1 MNEMF
6 SLFGIINTM
15 KVISKN
21 KKAFFD
27 YEIIE
32 KFVAGVVLQGH
43 EVKSIK
49 AGHVSLDG
57 AYVFVKPGEAIL
69 RNAIVPPWTH
79 ANRTSLAGYEPAR
92 DRGLLLTKK
101 QINLIV
107 GKRKEIRAIVVP
119 LAIGTEKNLVKLEIG
134 LARPLRKYDKKN
146 RRKERDEKLA
156 VQRKKKTVETR
167 W

>member
-1 MNEMF
+1 MK
-6 SLFGIINTM
+6 IIT
-15 KVISKN
+15 KN
-21 KKAFFD
+21 KKAYFD

-32 KFVAGVVLQGH
+32 KFVAGVILQGH

-57 AYVFVKPGEAIL
+57 AYVFVQSNSALL
-69 RNAIVPPWTH
+69 RNAIVSPWTH
-79 ANRTSLAGYEPAR
+79 ANRTSLAGYEQAR

-101 QINLIV
+101 QMQYIA
-107 GKRKEIRAIVVP
+107 GKRKEIRAIIVP
-119 LAIGTEKNLVKLEIG
+119 LALGIEKNLVKLEIG

-146 RRKERDEKLA
+146 RKKERDEKLA
-156 VQRKKKTVETR
+156 VQQRKKTVETR